1 MLRAVLDTNVFLRS
15 ILNSSSPSGRLL
27 GEFTGDYNLIVSQAL
42 IFEVLTV
49 LSRPELQAHS
59 PRVAHLDYASIMGFF
74 ERAELVEP
82 EDILPVS
89 RDPKDD
95 MLLACAKA
103 AAADYL
109 VSEDKDLL
117 VLKEYGGTIICRP
130 TDFVAVLEAQRTRPS

>member
-1 MLRAVLDTNVFLRS
+1 MRRAVLDTNVFLRA
-15 ILNSSSPSGRLL
+15 ILNSRSPSGRLL
-27 GEFTGDYNLIVSQAL
+27 GEFAGDYSLIVSQAL
-42 IFEVLTV
+42 IFEVLKV

-59 PRVAHLDYASIMGFF
+59 PRVARLDYATMMSFF

-82 EDILPVS
+82 EDIQPVS

-103 AAADYL
+103 AGADYL

-117 VLKEYGGTIICRP
+117 VLKEYAGTIICRP
-130 TDFVAVLEAQRTRPS
+130 AAFVAVLEAQRSRPS